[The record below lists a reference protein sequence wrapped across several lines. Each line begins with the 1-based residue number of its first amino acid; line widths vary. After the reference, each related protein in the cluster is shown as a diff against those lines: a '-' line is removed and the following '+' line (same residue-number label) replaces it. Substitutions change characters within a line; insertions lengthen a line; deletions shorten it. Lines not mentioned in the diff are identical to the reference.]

1 MSPSEEKAVIDGVR
15 DLRTALLG
23 DLDGSTEGAIHKIN
37 RIHQDF
43 YHPENPREAVH
54 SRIKKLEDT
63 ENKRTG
69 FLAALSFA
77 GGVLGFAITSSIA
90 WLAGKK

>member
-1 MSPSEEKAVIDGVR
+1 MTPNEETEIIQGVR

-37 RIHQDF
+37 RLHQDF
-43 YHPENPREAVH
+43 YHPENPAESVH
-54 SRIKKLEDT
+54 LRIKTLEDT

-69 FLAALSFA
+69 FLAAVSVA
-77 GGVLGFAITSSIA
+77 GGAVGFAITSGIA
-90 WLAGKK
+90 WIAGKR